1 MFPGFDWCKNVVIFG
16 VDDNSS
22 VHIDNKKKKDI
33 LVLDSGP
40 TQALDD
46 TTITAVVKYSID
58 FFKITKK
65 ILFKS

>member
-22 VHIDNKKKKDI
+22 VLIDNKKKKDI

-46 TTITAVVKYSID
+46 TTITAEVKYSID

>member
-46 TTITAVVKYSID
+46 TAITAEVKYSID

>member
-46 TTITAVVKYSID
+46 TTITAEVKYSID